1 MLATECAR
9 GYIVVVFD
17 AVHWWCLRSAEKMYT
32 GLYNVYNKIVLNKVY
47 KPQEP
52 YSAVQREYFNQFE
65 NAFANAKVSE
75 NSDYVVG
82 NMESFMPVIPNNSTF
97 EHISFYPANWP
108 AYSRARVLS
117 PKTMEQNTT
126 LSQNPKTVTAPPAED
141 FSSTT
146 VNGAKIEVPLP
157 GNVSVTV
164 DPTKMETYVNLND
177 DGSSSSMVVDTEEP
191 RQNIYPSLNRFSDA
205 PNAAG
210 GTSYVVVARKEDSD
224 FGGRTSV
231 NTASSQ
237 PIYDYINTTQKPPG
251 NASVVKREPVYELIP
266 ARGASF
272 FNNLFSDFI
281 GTPRPVVGGLQ
292 TIGVDN
298 VKNAVSVSWRQYVER
313 FPNRDFSSFPDR
325 LALLEY
331 LPTWLIDNEFK
342 GLSQQDVDNM
352 LVAIFNDNIDTSYA
366 FKQIS

>member
-1 MLATECAR
+1 
-9 GYIVVVFD
+9 
-17 AVHWWCLRSAEKMYT
+17 MYT

-82 NMESFMPVIPNNSTF
+82 NMESFMPVVPNNSSF

-141 FSSTT
+141 FSLAA
-146 VNGAKIEVPLP
+146 NGVGGGIKLDIPLP
-157 GNVSVTV
+157 PTPGDGLSGTV
-164 DPTKMETYVNLND
+164 DPTKVETYVNLND
-177 DGSSSSMVVDTEEP
+177 DGAASAMIVDSEET
-191 RQNIYPSLNRFSDA
+191 RQNIYPNLNRFSDV
-205 PNAAG
+205 NNSG
-210 GTSYVVVARKEDSD
+210 GVGTSYVVVARKEDSTD
-224 FGGRTSV
+224 FADRSNAAG
-231 NTASSQ
+231 AQ
-237 PIYDYINTTQKPPG
+237 PIYDYINTSQKPPG
-251 NASVVKREPVYELIP
+251 NAGIVKRESLYELIP

-272 FNNLFSDFI
+272 FNNLFADFL
-281 GTPRPVVGGLQ
+281 GTPRPIAGSQ

-298 VKNAVSVSWRQYVER
+298 VKNAVSASWRQYVER

-331 LPTWLIDNEFK
+331 LPTWLIDNEFRD
-342 GLSQQDVDNM
+342 LSQQDVDNM

-366 FKQIS
+366 FKAIS